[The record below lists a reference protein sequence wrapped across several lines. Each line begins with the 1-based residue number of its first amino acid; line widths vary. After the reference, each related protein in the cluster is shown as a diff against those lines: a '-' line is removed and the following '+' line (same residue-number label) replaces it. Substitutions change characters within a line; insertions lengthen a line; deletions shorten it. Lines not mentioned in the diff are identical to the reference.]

1 MADPRNELADI
12 IVPSVPD
19 VVAGGIGLPLWAL
32 AAGLVGV
39 ACAGLAIWL
48 WQRRRPMRTLNAI
61 ASAVAQRQDSPS
73 ELAARLDAWAR
84 ERFRLLRLD
93 ASSCPPGLDAATWL
107 AWVNALLHL
116 RFSPPRP
123 DGYDALATLCET
135 ARQWGRHA

>member
-19 VVAGGIGLPLWAL
+19 VAAGGSGLPLWAL

-39 ACAGLAIWL
+39 ACVGLAIWL
-48 WQRRRPMRTLNAI
+48 WQRRRPVRALNAI
-61 ASAVAQRQDSPS
+61 TRAVALRQDPPS

-84 ERFRLLRLD
+84 ARFRLLRLD
-93 ASSCPPGLDAATWL
+93 ASSCPPGLDAATWF
-107 AWVNALLHL
+107 AWVNTLMKL
-116 RFSPPRP
+116 RFAPSQA
-123 DGYDALATLCET
+123 DGCGALATLCET